1 MRHPSCPRFCA
12 PVNFWLIY
20 FCLKKIH
27 YDYENER
34 ATKSRDIMMFC
45 WSKVPNVLLIMV
57 VLLWFIFCWLLLL
70 SRRYVVHSPVNL
82 RATSRRN
89 RSVNVNLVSRVLR
102 SLGNLFDITF
112 TILRYS
118 FPQRIS
124 DTADL
129 RLNIALPNL
138 SQNSCFHWY
147 SSTFFLCVILTH
159 FSIDLSFR
167 PLLFSLWFLIGNS

>member
-1 MRHPSCPRFCA
+1 MGG
-12 PVNFWLIY
+12 I
-20 FCLKKIH
+20 K
-27 YDYENER
+27 
-34 ATKSRDIMMFC
+34 
-45 WSKVPNVLLIMV
+45 
-57 VLLWFIFCWLLLL
+57 
-70 SRRYVVHSPVNL
+70 
-82 RATSRRN
+82 N

-138 SQNSCFHWY
+138 SQNSCFH
-147 SSTFFLCVILTH
+147 
-159 FSIDLSFR
+159 
-167 PLLFSLWFLIGNS
+167 